1 MFNTF
6 PSENGFYHKQPILS
20 VINKIYLTTKQ
31 KQKQKQKQTNN
42 NCPIDIWFI
51 FNNKEVYSF
60 SGPSNPKCIN
70 FLQNFG
76 PFHKPLKENQMT
88 IIIAGVMDK
97 LVQTN

>member
-1 MFNTF
+1 MFNTI

-20 VINKIYLTTKQ
+20 VINKIYLTNNNK
-31 KQKQKQKQTNN
+31 TNN

-60 SGPSNPKCIN
+60 SGPSNPKCMI

-97 LVQTN
+97 LVPTN